1 MVDANSRR
9 RAHNTVDVLPAASE
23 ATVVPH
29 EPAPTTATRID
40 LAPVTAMIVY
50 ARRKIESDGPNRSSH
65 DLDIARSGRHT
76 ST

>member
-1 MVDANSRR
+1 
-9 RAHNTVDVLPAASE
+9 VLPAASE

-50 ARRKIESDGPNRSSH
+50 ARGKVESDGPNR
-65 DLDIARSGRHT
+65 
-76 ST
+76 